1 MSPRLD
7 TCDACF
13 AKVAKS
19 LWATY
24 TQKFTVV
31 KTDFFLTAPR
41 KQPCGAQE
49 YEINLGRGM
58 SVASAHE
65 FFYMR
70 QYNGIWPWTTIF
82 QKLSWGKVFDSA
94 TP

>member
-1 MSPRLD
+1 MRPRLD

-13 AKVAKS
+13 AKS
-19 LWATY
+19 LLLHTATH
-24 TQKFTVV
+24 TQKFTVA
-31 KTDFFLTAPR
+31 KTRFFLIAPR

-49 YEINLGRGM
+49 YEKNLGRGM

-70 QYNGIWPWTTIF
+70 QYNGI
-82 QKLSWGKVFDSA
+82 
-94 TP
+94 